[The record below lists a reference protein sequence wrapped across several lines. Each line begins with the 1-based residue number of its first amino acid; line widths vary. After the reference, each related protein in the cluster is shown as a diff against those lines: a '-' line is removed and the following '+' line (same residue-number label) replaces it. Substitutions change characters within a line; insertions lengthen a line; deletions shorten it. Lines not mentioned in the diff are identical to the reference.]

1 MISMPKFVVI
11 ADDFTGACDV
21 GVQFRK
27 YGLRTVVI
35 TDAVL
40 LPEFEGYEVVVIDS
54 ESRNETPS
62 TAYNKV
68 REIAKY
74 LENAKL
80 IYKKIDSTLRG
91 NVGVELDAVIDEL
104 GFKAVIVAP
113 SFPAANRV
121 TLNGIHFVNGV
132 PLEKT
137 EFARDPIN
145 PVKTSYIPD
154 LIKEQSKKKVGLITL
169 SKVRGRIKSLKQ
181 TVKRLIE
188 RGYKIIVAD
197 AENTKDLRV
206 IAKAALDL
214 EILPCGSAG
223 LAESVSY
230 WLTSNL
236 TRRVIVFSG
245 SANNITLN
253 QIQNAG
259 KMKDIKVFKLAPLK
273 ILAEHGRYKNEL
285 NRLTKEIGAAFS
297 AGKDVIVTSAES
309 ENDVLRIRQA
319 IETLKVNRIEA
330 AEKISSF
337 IGEIASLIAEKF
349 KVAGVMIIGGDT
361 AIKVMKGIKAY
372 GIAIEGEIS
381 PGIPYGVLLDG
392 KLNGIP
398 VITKAGGFG
407 QEDIIIRAIGKL
419 KSY

>member
-1 MISMPKFVVI
+1 MPKFVVI

-27 YGLRTVVI
+27 YGLRTAVI

-74 LENAKL
+74 LKNAKL

-104 GFKAVIVAP
+104 GFKAVIVSP

-169 SKVRGRIKSLKQ
+169 SKIRGRIKSLKQ
-181 TVKRLIE
+181 TIKRLIE

-285 NRLTKEIGAAFS
+285 NRLTKEIGTAFS

-309 ENDVLRIRQA
+309 ENDVLKIRQA

-419 KSY
+419 KRY

>member
-1 MISMPKFVVI
+1 MPKFVVI

-285 NRLTKEIGAAFS
+285 DRLIKKIGTALS
-297 AGKDVIVTSAES
+297 AGKDIIVTSAES
-309 ENDVLRIRQA
+309 ENDVLRIWQA

>member
-27 YGLRTVVI
+27 YGLRTAVI

-74 LENAKL
+74 LKNAKL

-181 TVKRLIE
+181 TIKRLIE

-285 NRLTKEIGAAFS
+285 NRLTKEIGTAFS

-309 ENDVLRIRQA
+309 ENDVLKIRQA

>member
-1 MISMPKFVVI
+1 MPKFVVI

-273 ILAEHGRYKNEL
+273 ILAEHGRYRNEL
-285 NRLTKEIGAAFS
+285 NRLTKEIGTAFS

>member
-1 MISMPKFVVI
+1 MPKFVVI